1 MLNRRTIVGRL
12 VVTSLALR
20 AAQAGGGVR
29 VPLRSFK
36 ANDFGAK
43 GDGITLDTQSIQT
56 AIDAAAT
63 AGGTVC
69 FARGVYLTGSLF
81 VKSGVTILLDKDVC
95 LRGSNDLAHYPLV
108 RTRVAGIE
116 MIWPAG
122 LLNVYREKDVRI
134 AGDGVIDGDGKVFW
148 DSYWNL
154 RRQYDPRGLRWAAD
168 YDCRRPR
175 LVHIFE
181 SAGVTL
187 RGLQLTRSGFW
198 SVHVCYSHDVHIIE
212 VTIRNNEG
220 GRGPSTDGIDID
232 SSRDVVVE
240 RADITC
246 NDDAL
251 CIKAGRDSDG
261 LRVARPTERVVIR
274 NCIVRDAAAGITFGS
289 ETSGGFHK
297 IDVSGIRVLG
307 PTPIGILF
315 KSAHTRGGHL
325 RGIRIRDVH
334 MQGVPTVF
342 RINLNWNPEYSYAV
356 IPEGVTE
363 VPPYW
368 RVLAT
373 PVPRAKGIPRL
384 DDVRVHDIVAV
395 GAKQA
400 FDVAAYAEAPLRKF
414 RFGRLVW
421 DADSAGRIENAD
433 DWEFRDSKIRGRDG
447 RLPTIVHSVNVK
459 GL

>member
-12 VVTSLALR
+12 AVTSLALW

-43 GDGITLDTQSIQT
+43 GDGITLDTQSIQA
-56 AIDAAAT
+56 AIDAAAA

-81 VKSGVTILLDKDVC
+81 VKSGVTIALDKDVC

-134 AGDGVIDGDGKVFW
+134 DGDGKVFW

-154 RRQYDPRGLRWAAD
+154 RREYDPRRPRWAAD

-261 LRVARPTERVVIR
+261 LRSTSYRAGNHTQLHRARRRCRHHVRQRNFRGLPQDRRVR
-274 NCIVRDAAAGITFGS
+274 NPGVGSDPDRDSIQVG
-289 ETSGGFHK
+289 
-297 IDVSGIRVLG
+297 
-307 PTPIGILF
+307 
-315 KSAHTRGGHL
+315 
-325 RGIRIRDVH
+325 
-334 MQGVPTVF
+334 
-342 RINLNWNPEYSYAV
+342 SYARR
-356 IPEGVTE
+356 PS
-363 VPPYW
+363 PW
-368 RVLAT
+368 
-373 PVPRAKGIPRL
+373 
-384 DDVRVHDIVAV
+384 H
-395 GAKQA
+395 
-400 FDVAAYAEAPLRKF
+400 
-414 RFGRLVW
+414 LVW
-421 DADSAGRIENAD
+421 DTDSAGRIENAD
-433 DWEFRDSKIRGRDG
+433 ARSPQ
-447 RLPTIVHSVNVK
+447 RLRTFSNSSSSSLTCLTICWLWLTSVRASSPVSFCRAPPMVK
-459 GL
+459 PCS